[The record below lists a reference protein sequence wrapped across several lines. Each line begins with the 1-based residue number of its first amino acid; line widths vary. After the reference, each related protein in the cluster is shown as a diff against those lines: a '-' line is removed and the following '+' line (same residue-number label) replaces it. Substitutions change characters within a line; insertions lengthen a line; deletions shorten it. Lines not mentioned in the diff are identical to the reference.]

1 MMSRTRAAE
10 TATHMRSTT
19 APLLMLLLTSF
30 AGAQAAAPHAYPTRP
45 IRMVLG
51 FPAGGTPDSLARVVA
66 TQVESQ
72 LGRNIIVDNRAGANG
87 IIAAEIVARA
97 SPDGYTLLFSPPALI
112 INQIIYSKSPY
123 NVLKD
128 FVPITNICLGEGSL
142 LVVNPSVPARTVQE
156 LIALA
161 KRDKPLTYG
170 TPGVGNTQHLV
181 TEMFNLRAGTHL
193 MHVPYKGLPPAI
205 NAVLSGEVS
214 VLFAPPAVIVQHIK
228 AGRLRVLGF
237 TGANRWSFMPDV
249 PTIAESGVP
258 GFQTSGSWQGWFA
271 PARTPGDIVTRL
283 HTEAVKAIQ
292 VPKVRDFI
300 RAAGYEPDGRSSAE
314 FRKLIAA
321 DLKRYA
327 EVVRAANIKAE

>member
-1 MMSRTRAAE
+1 M
-10 TATHMRSTT
+10 
-19 APLLMLLLTSF
+19 
-30 AGAQAAAPHAYPTRP
+30 
-45 IRMVLG
+45 
-51 FPAGGTPDSLARVVA
+51 LARFVGGKLGERLGQQVV
-66 TQVESQ
+66 
-72 LGRNIIVDNRAGANG
+72 VDNRSGANG

-97 SPDGYTLLFSPPALI
+97 SADGYTFLFSPPALI
-112 INQIIYSKSPY
+112 INQIIYPKPPY
-123 NVLKD
+123 DVLKD

-142 LVVNPSVPARTVQE
+142 LVVNPSVPAHTVLE

-161 KRDKPLTYG
+161 KKGKPLTYG
-170 TPGVGNTQHLV
+170 SPGVGNTQHLV
-181 TEMFNLRAGTHL
+181 TEMFNLRAGTRL
-193 MHVPYKGLPPAI
+193 THVPYKGLPPAI
-205 NAVLSGEVS
+205 NAVLSGEVN

-237 TGANRWSFMPDV
+237 TGATRWSFLPDV

-271 PARTPGDIVTRL
+271 PANTPGEIITRL
-283 HTEAVKAIQ
+283 HAEVLKAIG

-327 EVVRAANIKAE
+327 EVVRAANITAE